1 MKKNFVRVM
10 LFGALTLTV
19 STVVTSC
26 KDYDDDIKGL
36 QEQVDK
42 ITSTS
47 PVSTEDMKSAVEKAK
62 QDLQTQLN
70 DLSALVENPDGE
82 KTLKEKIAALEQAL
96 ADATGDKAKDLAA
109 RLADLQNQLTS
120 LQKILKGE
128 DGVSGLEKKIT
139 ELEDAKTVL
148 SELIA
153 AEQAYITSGKKNVSA
168 YESTSFGAYVNQAI
182 IDAFKHDGT
191 DQDKWG
197 EIAKYVTGAV
207 QSGITTELGNINA
220 VLTEKYGVST
230 TLATFVGNVYD
241 KLFSDDAKAQQAQLN
256 ELLTAINA
264 YVAKT
269 EGADY
274 ANYAALIKQIVDAQK
289 AVAALNMP
297 EGTATLDEGVKALIA
312 DEKSAVNQAIKDLTD
327 HLQKEIDAIKGMIQ
341 SIVYVPTYADGQVQF
356 NTYYV
361 DFATGGGHDWKSVVN
376 VNEVA
381 VRFRVSPA
389 DVIKDLV
396 ACYGENGEVSE
407 NAKYVISVDCQKVK
421 TRSLNDPF
429 KIKGIKVVDAEPNL
443 IEVTLDASAVKN
455 SYAVAL
461 TVTDKVAADKKTLN
475 DVSSNYFAAVKSNLY
490 ISKVEWAS
498 ANAGVATVKKGASID
513 YKENDG
519 DAKVSDY
526 NVTVN
531 TAIKAN
537 GDVDGTPDTKTLSEL
552 GISDKYFS
560 VAFST
565 TANVAANFDLNAET
579 GVLKAKGDAGSQA
592 TVQSIVTVTDPATA
606 GEEHPTTKVYD
617 AKEYTEVKIVSEG
630 QAQTATLASTD
641 PILWNA
647 AEKMYNIATTGD
659 AVAVITAIKTALGNA
674 SMSDFSGC
682 TFEGVSQDQT
692 IKLGLNGSDQL
703 ALVVPANTTCEATDI
718 TTKITKGDYTVDVT
732 VKGVTVTLPKETD
745 AAFKLEAITQTD
757 GTLLTNFAKDP
768 SSSKITAV
776 TASRSLKELYSN
788 YDAVY
793 GKLVTDMGGTMKFA
807 LVANTQKA
815 APASRGVTVN
825 ENDGTVTVTNQYDGE
840 PINVTL
846 QGKCDENV
854 IFTETIPVII
864 PAANLN
870 GTFSYKDAETT
881 EFDYDVTDEN
891 ARKAGFDLTTAFIWK
906 DKNSKEVWPTF
917 ATDTYAS
924 DAMTIYGFSIEY
936 SLSGNDASSFVKP
949 TISDNKLKLTDAMAK
964 LSMNNANLVVT
975 VKATP
980 TSPWGSM
987 VGQAKTITVKVSTWV
1002 DDTTN

>member
-1 MKKNFVRVM
+1 M

-47 PVSTEDMKSAVEKAK
+47 PVSTEDMKNAVEKAK

-70 DLSALVENPDGE
+70 DLSALVKNPDGE
-82 KTLKEKIAALEQAL
+82 ETLKQKIAALEKAL

-109 RLADLQNQLTS
+109 RLTDLQNQLTS

-128 DGVSGLEKKIT
+128 DGVSGLEKKVA
-139 ELEDAKTVL
+139 ELETAKTVL

-153 AEQAYITSGKKNVSA
+153 TEQAYITSGKKDASA

-182 IDAFKHDGT
+182 IDALKHDGT

-230 TLATFVGNVYD
+230 TLATFVGSVYD

-256 ELLTAINA
+256 ELLTAINT

-274 ANYAALIKQIVDAQK
+274 ESYADLIKQIVDAQK

-297 EGTATLDEGVKALIA
+297 EGTTTLDEGVKALIA

-361 DFATGGGHDWKSVVN
+361 DFAAGGGHDWKSVVN

-461 TVTDKVAADKKTLN
+461 TVTDKVATDKKTLN
-475 DVSSNYFAAVKSNLY
+475 DVSSNYFAVVKSNLY

-519 DAKVSDY
+519 DTKVSDY
-526 NVTVN
+526 NVTVY
-531 TAIKAN
+531 TAI
-537 GDVDGTPDTKTLSEL
+537 GIDGATSGTSSTKTLSEL
-552 GISDKYFS
+552 GISDKCFS
-560 VAFST
+560 VAFET
-565 TANVAANFDLNAET
+565 TADVATNFDLDAET
-579 GVLKAKGDAGSQA
+579 GVLKAKGNAGSQA

-606 GEEHPTTKVYD
+606 GEEHPVTKEYT
-617 AKEYTEVKIVSEG
+617 AKTYTEVKIVSEG
-630 QAQTATLASTD
+630 QAQTVTLASTD
-641 PILWNA
+641 PILWNDA
-647 AEKMYNIATTGD
+647 VKKYDIATTD
-659 AVAVITAIKTALGNA
+659 EAAAVITAIKTALGNA
-674 SMSDFSGC
+674 DMSDFSGC
-682 TFEGVSQDQT
+682 TFTAIPQEQT
-692 IKLGLNGSDQL
+692 IMLGLNSNQL
-703 ALVVPANTTCEATDI
+703 ALIIPANTTCEATDI

-732 VKGVTVTLPKETD
+732 VKGVTVTLPKATD

-757 GTLLTNFAKDP
+757 GTLLTKFAKDG
-768 SSSKITAV
+768 SNKITTV

-788 YDAVY
+788 YDAVF
-793 GKLVTDMGGTMKFA
+793 GKLVTDMGGSMKFA
-807 LVANTQKA
+807 LAANAQKDA
-815 APASRGVTVN
+815 TPVPDRGVTVN
-825 ENDGTVTVTNQYDGE
+825 ENDGTVTVTNKYDGK

-846 QGKCDENV
+846 QGKCGENV

-870 GTFSYKDAETT
+870 GTFSYKDAEKT
-881 EFDYDVTDEN
+881 EFDYDVTDEST
-891 ARKAGFDLTTAFIWK
+891 RKAGFDLTTAFIWK
-906 DKNSKEVWPTF
+906 DKNSKEVWPAF
-917 ATDTYAS
+917 ADDTYAS
-924 DAMTIYGFSIEY
+924 DAMAIYNFSIEY
-936 SLSGNDASSFVKP
+936 SLSGDNASLFVEP
-949 TISDNKLKLTDAMAK
+949 TIANNKLKLTDAMAK

-987 VGQAKTITVKVSTWV
+987 VGQAKTITVKVPTWV
-1002 DDTTN
+1002 DATTN

>member
-1 MKKNFVRVM
+1 M
-10 LFGALTLTV
+10 
-19 STVVTSC
+19 
-26 KDYDDDIKGL
+26 
-36 QEQVDK
+36 
-42 ITSTS
+42 
-47 PVSTEDMKSAVEKAK
+47 
-62 QDLQTQLN
+62 
-70 DLSALVENPDGE
+70 
-82 KTLKEKIAALEQAL
+82 
-96 ADATGDKAKDLAA
+96 
-109 RLADLQNQLTS
+109 
-120 LQKILKGE
+120 
-128 DGVSGLEKKIT
+128 
-139 ELEDAKTVL
+139 
-148 SELIA
+148 
-153 AEQAYITSGKKNVSA
+153 
-168 YESTSFGAYVNQAI
+168 
-182 IDAFKHDGT
+182 
-191 DQDKWG
+191 
-197 EIAKYVTGAV
+197 
-207 QSGITTELGNINA
+207 
-220 VLTEKYGVST
+220 
-230 TLATFVGNVYD
+230 
-241 KLFSDDAKAQQAQLN
+241 
-256 ELLTAINA
+256 
-264 YVAKT
+264 
-269 EGADY
+269 
-274 ANYAALIKQIVDAQK
+274 
-289 AVAALNMP
+289 
-297 EGTATLDEGVKALIA
+297 
-312 DEKSAVNQAIKDLTD
+312 
-327 HLQKEIDAIKGMIQ
+327 
-341 SIVYVPTYADGQVQF
+341 
-356 NTYYV
+356 
-361 DFATGGGHDWKSVVN
+361 
-376 VNEVA
+376 
-381 VRFRVSPA
+381 
-389 DVIKDLV
+389 
-396 ACYGENGEVSE
+396 
-407 NAKYVISVDCQKVK
+407 
-421 TRSLNDPF
+421 
-429 KIKGIKVVDAEPNL
+429 
-443 IEVTLDASAVKN
+443 
-455 SYAVAL
+455 
-461 TVTDKVAADKKTLN
+461 
-475 DVSSNYFAAVKSNLY
+475 
-490 ISKVEWAS
+490 
-498 ANAGVATVKKGASID
+498 
-513 YKENDG
+513 
-519 DAKVSDY
+519 
-526 NVTVN
+526 N

-659 AVAVITAIKTALGNA
+659 AAAVITAIKTALGNA

-682 TFEGVSQDQT
+682 TFEGVPQDQT

-906 DKNSKEVWPTF
+906 DKNSKEVWPT
-917 ATDTYAS
+917 
-924 DAMTIYGFSIEY
+924 
-936 SLSGNDASSFVKP
+936 L
-949 TISDNKLKLTDAMAK
+949 LLTPMQVM
-964 LSMNNANLVVT
+964 L
-975 VKATP
+975 
-980 TSPWGSM
+980 
-987 VGQAKTITVKVSTWV
+987 
-1002 DDTTN
+1002 

>member
-1 MKKNFVRVM
+1 
-10 LFGALTLTV
+10 
-19 STVVTSC
+19 
-26 KDYDDDIKGL
+26 
-36 QEQVDK
+36 
-42 ITSTS
+42 
-47 PVSTEDMKSAVEKAK
+47 
-62 QDLQTQLN
+62 
-70 DLSALVENPDGE
+70 
-82 KTLKEKIAALEQAL
+82 
-96 ADATGDKAKDLAA
+96 
-109 RLADLQNQLTS
+109 
-120 LQKILKGE
+120 
-128 DGVSGLEKKIT
+128 
-139 ELEDAKTVL
+139 
-148 SELIA
+148 
-153 AEQAYITSGKKNVSA
+153 
-168 YESTSFGAYVNQAI
+168 
-182 IDAFKHDGT
+182 
-191 DQDKWG
+191 
-197 EIAKYVTGAV
+197 
-207 QSGITTELGNINA
+207 
-220 VLTEKYGVST
+220 
-230 TLATFVGNVYD
+230 
-241 KLFSDDAKAQQAQLN
+241 
-256 ELLTAINA
+256 
-264 YVAKT
+264 
-269 EGADY
+269 
-274 ANYAALIKQIVDAQK
+274 
-289 AVAALNMP
+289 
-297 EGTATLDEGVKALIA
+297 
-312 DEKSAVNQAIKDLTD
+312 
-327 HLQKEIDAIKGMIQ
+327 
-341 SIVYVPTYADGQVQF
+341 
-356 NTYYV
+356 
-361 DFATGGGHDWKSVVN
+361 
-376 VNEVA
+376 
-381 VRFRVSPA
+381 
-389 DVIKDLV
+389 
-396 ACYGENGEVSE
+396 
-407 NAKYVISVDCQKVK
+407 
-421 TRSLNDPF
+421 
-429 KIKGIKVVDAEPNL
+429 
-443 IEVTLDASAVKN
+443 
-455 SYAVAL
+455 
-461 TVTDKVAADKKTLN
+461 
-475 DVSSNYFAAVKSNLY
+475 
-490 ISKVEWAS
+490 
-498 ANAGVATVKKGASID
+498 ASID

-659 AVAVITAIKTALGNA
+659 AAAVITAIKTALGNA

-682 TFEGVSQDQT
+682 TFEGVPQDQT

-1002 DDTTN
+1002 DDATN